1 MVSLWVGPLSGS
13 EVESEFVHRILSD
26 LVEDL
31 LVLLELW
38 VQSEEDSRRELRLE
52 LRLRHN
58 DNLLRLEDSSVFS
71 FSLSERINL
80 GYFTVHND

>member
-1 MVSLWVGPLSGS
+1 LVSLWVGPLSGS
-13 EVESEFVHRILSD
+13 EVESEFVHRILGD

-38 VQSEEDSRRELRLE
+38 VQSEEDSGRELRLE